1 MAEKSRIASTQVG
14 LGAGVRPGHGA
25 PGARPMRMV
34 WVGPLLGA
42 DASPA
47 PIAIDK
53 AGFRELMSAWRPR
66 LALEVP
72 NRLGGATRTLEV
84 ALEFTEPRSFQPD
97 DVAQAVPEIRG
108 LLAVRATL
116 GRLIDEPLELDT
128 VAQRLVADGAD
139 PEWARR
145 FQRALE
151 QTRRDMAGAPEPRSA
166 RAAGND
172 RLGGILDMVALPG
185 QTSVAASDPFERLVR
200 TVAGATGRQRR
211 AEKSLSA
218 DVMAQ
223 LDAVIGP
230 QVDAIVHA
238 PEFLALESAWR
249 GLQLLVER
257 IDFRKGIVLEV
268 LAAPPEAMVDALRR
282 HVADPELEASRSP
295 ALTVIWVDR
304 EFDATA
310 RDVAALGELARIGES
325 LQVPVVTAV
334 GPAFFGVRAAQQLA
348 DLSPLWDHL
357 RRPEYIPFGALRD
370 EPGAAYLGLTF
381 PRILGRMP
389 HGPQGRAVR
398 GFEWAEPT
406 DEPAALP
413 WLRGVAGLAAR
424 VAASQAESGWPAA
437 ITGAGGGG
445 LIEDL
450 PVASFALDE
459 SRRAIA
465 PLDAVL
471 PESMLE
477 ELEEAGFTV
486 LSARSQGDQAVV
498 HAAPVVARPKAARA
512 SPQARVERRENT
524 LAYRMVAAQVA
535 GAVRDAAARVRAGAD
550 AEGLR
555 SGIEESLRTLLGLEG
570 DRLAVAIEPAE
581 TPGAFAV
588 GLHVR
593 TPAVVQGAE
602 VALDLAIELR
612 V

>member
-1 MAEKSRIASTQVG
+1 MADKSRIASAQVG
-14 LGAGVRPGHGA
+14 FGAGAHPGERAHDT
-25 PGARPMRMV
+25 RPMRML
-34 WVGPLLGA
+34 WVGPLLGNEA
-42 DASPA
+42 DARA
-47 PIAIDK
+47 PVAIDGT
-53 AGFRELMSAWRPR
+53 GFRELMSTWRPR
-66 LALEVP
+66 LALDVP
-72 NRLGGATRTLEV
+72 NRLGGAPRTLEV
-84 ALEFTEPRSFQPD
+84 ALAFAEPRAFHPEA
-97 DVAQAVPEIRG
+97 VAQGVPAIRG

-116 GRLIDEPLELDT
+116 GRLIEEPLALAT
-128 VAQRLVADGAD
+128 VAERLVADGAD
-139 PEWARR
+139 PEWSRR

-151 QTRRDMAGAPEPRSA
+151 QTRAEPAAASESRSS
-166 RAAGND
+166 AAGD
-172 RLGGILDMVALPG
+172 QLGGILDMVALPG
-185 QTSVAASDPFERLVR
+185 QTSPPSSDPFERLVR
-200 TVAGATGRQRR
+200 TVAGGTGRQRS

-218 DVMAQ
+218 DVMSQ

-230 QVDAIVHA
+230 QIEAIVHA

-257 IDFRKGIVLEV
+257 TDFRKDIVLEV

-282 HVADPELEASRSP
+282 HVADPELAASRSP

-325 LQVPVVTAV
+325 LQVPVMTSV
-334 GPAFFGVRAAQQLA
+334 GPSFFGVRAAQQVV

-535 GAVRDAAARVRAGAD
+535 SAVRDAAARVRAGAD

-593 TPAVVQGAE
+593 TPALVQGAE